1 MEYRLEELF
10 DLQMGKTPSRS
21 VTEYWES
28 GNNKWISIAD
38 LSKCGKYIYNTKEC
52 LSDIAVSESS
62 IKQIPANTVVMSFK
76 LSIGK
81 TAITS
86 EPMYSNEAIMSFRDR
101 KLVQLLPEYIYY
113 LLLSKNWDDGTN
125 KAVMGKTL
133 NKATLSK
140 VKVNI
145 HSMQEQQ
152 EIVYVLNQATAL
164 IELHQQQLQKLDE
177 LVKAR
182 FVELFGDPIVNS
194 CKLPVVT
201 LGEISGLITKGASP
215 SWQGFS
221 YINDKSQTL
230 FVTSENVREGY
241 LDLSSPKYVEDGFN
255 VKQKRSVIHKG
266 DFLINIVGASIG
278 RAAQFNLD
286 CKANMNQASALVRI
300 KDRRINEKYL
310 LTYLNSDKAQRMY
323 DSMKSDTG
331 RANLSL
337 QDISNL
343 SILLPPI
350 KKQIEFD
357 QFVNQVDKSKAAVQ
371 KSLDEA
377 QLLLDSLMQ
386 QYFE

>member
-38 LSKCGKYIYNTKEC
+38 LSKCGKYIYDTKEC
-52 LSDIAVSESS
+52 LSDIAVPESG

-182 FVELFGDPIVNS
+182 FVELFGDPISNPNGWKTEKAEMYIDLCSGFPFDSSQYTESGVNI
-194 CKLPVVT
+194 C
-201 LGEISGLITKGASP
+201 GGLIIMP
-215 SWQGFS
+215 QRIEW
-221 YINDKSQTL
+221 NDCKHWCST
-230 FVTSENVREGY
+230 EGY
-241 LDLSSPKYVEDGFN
+241 EEYTLKKNDIVIALDRPWISEGFKIAM
-255 VKQKRSVIHKG
+255 VDTEHLPAL
-266 DFLINIVGASIG
+266 LIQ
-278 RAAQFNLD
+278 RT
-286 CKANMNQASALVRI
+286 VRI
-300 KDRRINEKYL
+300 RAIDINQFYLMYCFLLGGFDNHCNVTGSLVPHISAKDIRSFPI
-310 LTYLNSDKAQRMY
+310 M
-323 DSMKSDTG
+323 
-331 RANLSL
+331 
-337 QDISNL
+337 
-343 SILLPPI
+343 LPPMGL
-350 KKQIEFD
+350 QE
-357 QFVNQVDKSKAAVQ
+357 QFAAFVEQVNKSKVAVQ

-377 QLLLDSLMQ
+377 QLLFDSLMQ
-386 QYFE
+386 QYFG